1 MLGMATPFA
10 DNSLLKP
17 CVLDEFYTGSFIW
30 KSINEID
37 EVHDQNSLF

>member
-10 DNSLLKP
+10 DNPLLKP
-17 CVLDEFYTGSFIW
+17 CMLDEFHTGSFSC

-37 EVHDQNSLF
+37 DAPDQNRLF